1 MATKKSFFKKYRVV
15 FQSSPLSLKFAL
27 LITILVA
34 VVSLSVLGGKLVSL
48 NAEYE
53 DLRHYAGELEQ
64 QFDQLQDKKD
74 KQDTVEGVK
83 DIAGDELG
91 MVDKDATIVPVQ

>member
-1 MATKKSFFKKYRVV
+1 MAPKKGFFKKYRIV
-15 FQSSPLSLKFAL
+15 FQPSPLSLKFAL

-53 DLRHYAGELEQ
+53 DWRHYAGELEQ
-64 QFDQLQDKKD
+64 KNDQLKD
-74 KQDTVEGVK
+74 KLDKQNTVEGVK
-83 DIAGDELG
+83 DAAGDELG

>member
-1 MATKKSFFKKYRVV
+1 MATKKGFFKKYRVV
-15 FQSSPLSLKFAL
+15 FQSSPLLLKFAL

-34 VVSLSVLGGKLVSL
+34 VVSLSVIGGKLVRL

-64 QFDQLQDKKD
+64 QFDQLQDKTD

>member
-1 MATKKSFFKKYRVV
+1 MAAKKGFFQKYRIV
-15 FQSSPLSLKFAL
+15 FQSSPLVLKFAL

-34 VVSLSVLGGKLVSL
+34 VVCLSVLGGYIANLQ
-48 NAEYE
+48 AQTEA
-53 DLRHYAGELEQ
+53 LRHQAAQQEQ
-64 QFDQLQDKKD
+64 QINQLEEKIDQLG
-74 KQDTVEGVK
+74 TVQSVT